1 MNINLKLKERRTK
14 INKHKQHQKIKAVR
28 QYKKEIKN
36 NDENP
41 DEEVN
46 KKIARFLENE
56 SKEKLESDNTLQKE
70 NITVEN
76 KTKIKEKE
84 EKEIK
89 KEKEEKE
96 EKKKNWREIKKN
108 EKLLGRKRK
117 EEERE
122 KQIQKRKK
130 EYQNLKKTNK
140 YGQPIMKFQ
149 LQHLFNKIKNK
160 KALGLI

>member
-84 EKEIK
+84 EKEVK
-89 KEKEEKE
+89 KEKE
-96 EKKKNWREIKKN
+96 EKKKNWKEIKKN

>member
-41 DEEVN
+41 DEELN

-70 NITVEN
+70 NITDEN

-84 EKEIK
+84 EKEVK
-89 KEKEEKE
+89 KEKE
-96 EKKKNWREIKKN
+96 EKKKNWKEIKKN

>member
-36 NDENP
+36 NNENP

-56 SKEKLESDNTLQKE
+56 SKEKLESNSLPKDNKTEE
-70 NITVEN
+70 NN
-76 KTKIKEKE
+76 TKIKG
-84 EKEIK
+84 
-89 KEKEEKE
+89 KE
-96 EKKKNWREIKKN
+96 EKKTNWKEIKKN
-108 EKLLGRKRK
+108 EKLLGKKRK
-117 EEERE
+117 QEERE
-122 KQIQKRKK
+122 KQIQIRKK
-130 EYQNLKKTNK
+130 EHQNLKKTNK

-160 KALGLI
+160 KALGLIQD